1 MTIDQFNEYMLS
13 GRRVEGRSDEHKLMH
28 AVSEQARKITAEL
41 NSGYRS
47 QEEIRSFMTLLTGKE
62 VDDSF
67 TLFPPF
73 YSDYGKNITLGK
85 DVFINS
91 GCCFQDQGG
100 IEIGDGSLI
109 GQQVVIATLNH
120 GLSPKDRQSMLPA
133 KVVIGKN
140 VWVGAHAT
148 ILPGVTVGDNSVI
161 GAGAVVNKDVPA
173 NSIAV
178 GVPAKIIKKIQGD

>member
-62 VDDSF
+62 VDGSF

-85 DVFINS
+85 GVFINS

-140 VWVGAHAT
+140 VWVSAHAT